1 MPIGL
6 HHLRYFLAVA
16 EEGHVTRAAA
26 RLHLA
31 QPSLSA
37 QIRYLEE
44 QVGVALFK
52 RSPRGMILT
61 PAGEA
66 FAAQARASL
75 AAASAAIEDARQA
88 AVGTAGKLKVG
99 FIVGTQ
105 IEVTSCILQT
115 FRERFPNVT
124 LQLAE
129 HSFADPSAG
138 LNTGDVDLA
147 FVMPPIQHDGL
158 CFEPLFEAPRVAV
171 LPSSHPLARQ
181 DRPISV
187 AELFDE
193 PWIIADTDDAVCRD
207 YWLAMEHRT
216 SPPKL
221 GYRTRSLDK
230 FIQLAA
236 AGQVVGLAASWV
248 EQAFSRPGITFVPVH
263 DAAPAVTALAWH
275 PEHEQPLVECFLGI
289 AREIREREPSP

>member
-26 RLHLA
+26 RLHLS

-44 QVGVALFK
+44 QVGVGLFE
-52 RSPRGMILT
+52 RGPRGMTLT

-66 FAAQARASL
+66 FAAQARAAL

-88 AVGTAGKLKVG
+88 AIGTTGKLKVG
-99 FIVGTQ
+99 LIVGTQ
-105 IEVTSCILQT
+105 IELTSRILRT
-115 FRERFPNVT
+115 FRERFPDVT
-124 LQLAE
+124 LEFAE

-158 CFEPLFEAPRVAV
+158 RLEPLFQAPRVVV
-171 LPSSHPLARQ
+171 LASSHPLAR
-181 DRPISV
+181 RGGPISV

-193 PWIIADTDDAVCRD
+193 PWIIADTDDAICRD

-216 SPPKL
+216 APPKL

-248 EQAFSRPGITFVPVH
+248 EQAFSRPGITFVPVP
-263 DAAPAVTALAWH
+263 DVAPAITALAWH
-275 PEHEQPLVECFLGI
+275 PEREQALVQRFTEI
-289 AREIREREPSP
+289 TRQIREREP

>member
-26 RLHLA
+26 RLHLS

-37 QIRYLEE
+37 QIRYLED
-44 QVGVALFK
+44 QVGVALFE
-52 RSPRGMILT
+52 RHPRGMILT

-75 AAASAAIEDARQA
+75 AAASAAIEEARRA
-88 AVGTAGKLKVG
+88 AAGTIGKLRIG

-105 IEVTSCILQT
+105 IELTSRILRT
-115 FRERFPNVT
+115 FRERFPEVT
-124 LQLAE
+124 LELAE

-158 CFEPLFEAPRVAV
+158 CFEQLFQAPRVAV
-171 LPSSHPLARQ
+171 LPSTHLLARPGS
-181 DRPISV
+181 PISV
-187 AELFDE
+187 TELFDE
-193 PWIIADTDDAVCRD
+193 PWIIADTDDTVCRD

-216 SPPKL
+216 SPPRRV
-221 GYRTRSLDK
+221 YRTRSLDK

-236 AGQVVGLAASWV
+236 AGEVVGLAASWA

-263 DAAPAVTALAWH
+263 DVSPAVTALAWH
-275 PEHEQPLVECFLGI
+275 PEREQPLTQRFIEI
-289 AREIREREPSP
+289 AREIRERDR

>member
-26 RLHLA
+26 RLHLS

-44 QVGVALFK
+44 QVGVALFE

-75 AAASAAIEDARQA
+75 AAASSAIEDARQA
-88 AVGTAGKLKVG
+88 AVGTTGKLKIG

-105 IEVTSCILQT
+105 IELTSRILQT
-115 FRERFPNVT
+115 FRERFPNVA
-124 LQLAE
+124 LEFAE

-158 CFEPLFEAPRVAV
+158 RFEQLFEAPRVAV
-171 LPSSHPLARQ
+171 LPARTNLLAGAAPSRSQNSLMNPGSSPTPMMQCAATTGSPLSTAPRHP
-181 DRPISV
+181 SS
-187 AELFDE
+187 
-193 PWIIADTDDAVCRD
+193 DTAPGH
-207 YWLAMEHRT
+207 WT
-216 SPPKL
+216 SSSSSP
-221 GYRTRSLDK
+221 
-230 FIQLAA
+230 
-236 AGQVVGLAASWV
+236 
-248 EQAFSRPGITFVPVH
+248 RPGKWSVS
-263 DAAPAVTALAWH
+263 L
-275 PEHEQPLVECFLGI
+275 LLGSSKHS
-289 AREIREREPSP
+289 ADRASPSCPSTMWRQRSQH